1 MFLHDIQNLFLHS
14 YLIGK
19 INPFLHYTQ
28 WKRTGFYT
36 IARMIFKKSYSI
48 LRGGF
53 FGLSGLGEECQELG
67 LWHLLKE

>member
-14 YLIGK
+14 YLNGK

-36 IARMIFKKSYSI
+36 IVRMIFKKSYSN
-48 LRGGF
+48 LHGGF
-53 FGLSGLGEECQELG
+53 FGLSGPGEECQGLG
-67 LWHLLKE
+67 LWYLLK